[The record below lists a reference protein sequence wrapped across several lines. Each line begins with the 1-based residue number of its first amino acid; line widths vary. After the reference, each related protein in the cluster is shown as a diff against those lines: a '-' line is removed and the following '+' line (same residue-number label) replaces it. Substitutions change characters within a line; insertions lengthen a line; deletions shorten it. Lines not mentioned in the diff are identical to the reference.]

1 MPSLELAAGQVLTA
15 AHTNTYW
22 MRQVVATGL
31 SSARPTGYEGRAVYD
46 TDTDALMVY
55 ASATT
60 GWRPPWNLPWGHV
73 AYKYTAADTTLAS
86 GATNTGVTT
95 DQLVFAAVKNRR
107 YRVFGQA
114 RVVGD
119 AGVGTMHYNVQILA
133 GASGFAVS
141 GGSATLSAM
150 TTDNEDVV
158 IPFDQVFDASLT
170 QNVTIAPF
178 MWAASNGGVWR
189 AGATLYVEDIGPA
202 AGPA

>member
-1 MPSLELAAGQVLTA
+1 MRLLARFHLLLLLIAGSVVFSTLEAFAVDRTTPYTVLAGNAGL
-15 AHTNTYW
+15 
-22 MRQVVATGL
+22 
-31 SSARPTGYEGRAVYD
+31 
-46 TDTDALMVY
+46 
-55 ASATT
+55 
-60 GWRPPWNLPWGHV
+60 
-73 AYKYTAADTTLAS
+73 
-86 GATNTGVTT
+86 
-95 DQLVFAAVKNRR
+95 
-107 YRVFGQA
+107 
-114 RVVGD
+114 
-119 AGVGTMHYNVQILA
+119 GTMHYNVQILA